1 MLSIDMI
8 SLDQFFLYRDQ
19 MEQVAMLAIMDSD
32 SDGDEIAYA
41 AILEL
46 EDLSKEVIPPKR
58 FHPEDYTPQWFI
70 EKTR

>member
-1 MLSIDMI
+1 
-8 SLDQFFLYRDQ
+8 

>member
-32 SDGDEIAYA
+32 SNGDEIAYA

-46 EDLSKEVIPPKR
+46 EGL
-58 FHPEDYTPQWFI
+58 
-70 EKTR
+70 